1 MDSCERVFP
10 PWTLMEKDSRGP
22 CRSLMKEI
30 LRYVLILETIQDLRA
45 RLEKVEAIQVERL
58 VLAANPRGRPSARV
72 RRSKR

>member
-1 MDSCERVFP
+1 MDPCERVFLT
-10 PWTLMEKDSRGP
+10 WTLMGKGLRGP

>member
-1 MDSCERVFP
+1 
-10 PWTLMEKDSRGP
+10 
-22 CRSLMKEI
+22 MKEI